1 MTYGRT
7 LGRIGRSS
15 ILFAAVGGAW
25 SIGNGL
31 SEAVRESDD
40 TLNSVIGACC
50 SGAVVG
56 IYGHS
61 TRLAFGAALAFSAAA
76 VMVDL
81 AGGSLFQRQE
91 ADARRLTTF
100 HNPEA

>member
-15 ILFAAVGGAW
+15 VLFAAVGGAW
-25 SIGNGL
+25 SVGNGL
-31 SEAVRESDD
+31 AEAVRETDD
-40 TLNSVIGACC
+40 TFNSIIGACA

-56 IYGHS
+56 IYAHS
-61 TRLAFGAALAFSAAA
+61 TRLAFGAALAFSAAS
-76 VMVDL
+76 VFLDL
-81 AGGSLFQRQE
+81 AGGSLFQQQE
-91 ADARRLTTF
+91 SDTRRLRTF